1 MGLYNG
7 FREGVA
13 VREPLVAFF
22 SSVCYCIAGIPV
34 ARILHRTGFSRWLAL
49 LIPVPPINKH
59 DTVLGS
65 VGKTRL
71 TPSLLSKLK
80 SQSARYAFLCVT
92 VIIIGAAFRLSQ
104 YLLLCTNIPFLVDCC
119 CFSCP
124 SCF

>member
-1 MGLYNG
+1 MASGKGWLC
-7 FREGVA
+7 EK
-13 VREPLVAFF
+13 PLVAFF